1 MTAEKI
7 LENWN
12 KLMKIIED
20 NFSGTLKDN
29 ILKLHDHFEAR
40 IIEAPASGRPD
51 YHNCFPG
58 GYLDHVLRII
68 ETGLDVKQ
76 QFIKMGVEVTCSDS
90 DIILAAMFHD
100 LGKVGDLN
108 TPYYIVQ
115 TDEWRRNK
123 LNEFYTYSK
132 ELENLSVTDR
142 ALWLL
147 QYFDIKVSQEV
158 WKAIKLA
165 DGMFDDGNTKLFRL
179 GTNNQNILH
188 YIIHFADWMATVAE
202 KQHYVQT
209 KDSNTTINT
218 IKNKKTRVKPKTDTN
233 LDDLKNEFDKLF
245 A

>member
-20 NFSGTLKDN
+20 NFSGTLKEN
-29 ILKLHDHFEAR
+29 ILKLHNHFEER
-40 IIEAPASGRPD
+40 IIEAPASGRPE

-68 ETGLDVKQ
+68 DTGLDVKH
-76 QFIKMGVEVTCSDS
+76 QFLKMNVEVTCTDA

-100 LGKVGDLN
+100 LGKVGDLT

-132 ELENLSVTDR
+132 ELENLSVSDR

-147 QYFDIKVSQEV
+147 QHFDIKVSQEV
-158 WKAIKLA
+158 WKAIKMA
-165 DGMFDDGNTKLFRL
+165 DGMFDDANTKLYRL
-179 GTNNQNILH
+179 GSNNQNILH
-188 YIIHFADWMATVAE
+188 YIIHFADWMSTVAE
-202 KQHYVQT
+202 KQHYIQQISGNE
-209 KDSNTTINT
+209 KPNT
-218 IKNKKTRVKPKTDTN
+218 IKSGKPKFKPKN
-233 LDDLKNEFDKLF
+233 VDLKGLKTEFDKLF

>member
-20 NFSGTLKDN
+20 NFSGTLKTN
-29 ILKLHDHFEAR
+29 ILKLHEHFEER

-100 LGKVGDLN
+100 LGKVGDLEH
-108 TPYYIVQ
+108 PYYIVQ

-147 QYFDIKVSQEV
+147 QHFDIKVSQEV

-165 DGMFDDGNTKLFRL
+165 DGMFDDGNTKLFKL

-202 KQHYVQT
+202 KQHYIQT
-209 KDSNTTINT
+209 KDSVTTNTKP
-218 IKNKKTRVKPKTDTN
+218 KNKKTKIKPKADTDLN
-233 LDDLKNEFDKLF
+233 ELKNEFDKLF

>member
-1 MTAEKI
+1 
-7 LENWN
+7 
-12 KLMKIIED
+12 
-20 NFSGTLKDN
+20 
-29 ILKLHDHFEAR
+29 
-40 IIEAPASGRPD
+40 
-51 YHNCFPG
+51 
-58 GYLDHVLRII
+58 
-68 ETGLDVKQ
+68 
-76 QFIKMGVEVTCSDS
+76 MGVDVTCSDS

-100 LGKVGDLN
+100 LGKVGDLEH
-108 TPYYIVQ
+108 PYYIIQ

-147 QYFDIKVSQEV
+147 QHFDIKVSQEV

-165 DGMFDDGNTKLFRL
+165 DGMFDDGNTKLFKL

-202 KQHYVQT
+202 KQHYIQT
-209 KDSNTTINT
+209 KDSTITTNKIN
-218 IKNKKTRVKPKTDTN
+218 NKKPKIKPKTDTD
-233 LDDLKNEFDKLF
+233 LSELKNEFDKLF

>member
-12 KLMKIIED
+12 KLLKIIED
-20 NFSGTLKDN
+20 NFSGTLKEN
-29 ILKLHDHFEAR
+29 ILKLHKHFEER

-100 LGKVGDLN
+100 LGKVGDLEH
-108 TPYYIVQ
+108 PYYIVQ

-147 QYFDIKVSQEV
+147 QHFDIKVSTEV
-158 WKAIKLA
+158 WKAIKMS
-165 DGMFDDGNTKLFRL
+165 DGMFDAGNENYYRTSSDSR
-179 GTNNQNILH
+179 NILH
-188 YIIHFADWMATVAE
+188 YIVLFGDWMSTVAE
-202 KQHYVQT
+202 KQHYIQGNVEKQEKIEET
-209 KDSNTTINT
+209 K
-218 IKNKKTRVKPKTDTN
+218 KEFNKKN
-233 LDDLKNEFDKLF
+233 LSVDDMKNEFDKLF
-245 A
+245 AN

>member
-20 NFSGTLKDN
+20 NFSGTLKEN
-29 ILKLHDHFEAR
+29 ILKLHKHFEER
-40 IIEAPASGRPD
+40 IIEAPASGRPE

-68 ETGLDVKQ
+68 DTGLDVKQ
-76 QFIKMGVEVTCSDS
+76 QFIKMGVDVTCTDA
-90 DIILAAMFHD
+90 DIILSAMFHD

-132 ELENLSVTDR
+132 ELENLSVSDR

-147 QYFDIKVSQEV
+147 QHFDIKVSQEV

-165 DGMFDDGNTKLFRL
+165 DGMFDEGNVKLFRL
-179 GTNNQNILH
+179 GNNNQNILH

-202 KQHYVQT
+202 KQHYVQQEA
-209 KDSNTTINT
+209 KPL
-218 IKNKKTRVKPKTDTN
+218 RVKPTLNKKSKNKPKNAD
-233 LDDLKNEFDKLF
+233 LSELKNEFDKLF

>member
-29 ILKLHDHFEAR
+29 ILKLHDHFEER
-40 IIEAPASGRPD
+40 IIEAPASGRPE

-76 QFIKMGVEVTCSDS
+76 QFINMGVEVTCSDS

-123 LNEFYTYSK
+123 LNEYYTYSK

-165 DGMFDDGNTKLFRL
+165 DGMFDEGNTKLFRL

-209 KDSNTTINT
+209 KDSNTTVNT
-218 IKNKKTRVKPKTDTN
+218 IKNKKTKVRPKTDTN